1 MITLLDFVNESLN
14 KDKGIN
20 GIEDTNINESIL
32 LLEGEIAYLINVIN
46 DLIYKYKTTKDKN
59 KLQKIKAQLDKLIE
73 EL

>member
-20 GIEDTNINESIL
+20 GIKDTNINESIL
-32 LLEGEIAYLINVIN
+32 LLEGEIADLINVIN
-46 DLIYKYKTTKDKN
+46 DLINKYKTTKDKN
-59 KLQKIKAQLDKLIE
+59 KLQKIKVQLDKLIE